1 MSKLSEMGEKEAVR
15 RILAEIAEKESS
27 NAIGPGDD
35 AAAVDMGFV
44 YLVATRAP
52 TCFRG

>member
-1 MSKLSEMGEKEAVR
+1 VR

-44 YLVATRAP
+44 YLVAT
-52 TCFRG
+52 TDMIVQSTHVLRG